1 MPAELS
7 GGMIKRAAFARAVIM
22 DPKLLFCDEPSAGLD
37 PVVASALDDLILK
50 LRDALQMTVVVV
62 THELESVFKIA
73 DRVTV
78 LDRGNILFIGTVDE
92 LRNNKSERIQNIL
105 NRRPEDQ
112 IIDPDEYLRRLTGE
126 KEIGGDA
133 IL

>member
-1 MPAELS
+1 
-7 GGMIKRAAFARAVIM
+7 
-22 DPKLLFCDEPSAGLD
+22 
-37 PVVASALDDLILK
+37 
-50 LRDALQMTVVVV
+50 LQMTVVVV

-78 LDRGNILFIGTVDE
+78 LDRGHILFIGTVDE
-92 LRNNKSERIQNIL
+92 LRNNKSDRIQNIL

-126 KEIGGDA
+126 EGIGGDA
-133 IL
+133 TL